1 MDTLIKI
8 GVFSVICCVL
18 LAVIQKTFNKILK
31 LNNRLHLKFLR
42 STLSVVVIIICVYSC
57 LSQFEVTKD
66 VSKTLLQSGSLIIA
80 IATFA
85 AQQALGNIISGFSIS
100 LARPFDVGQKVKVM
114 SGSSVIAEGIISDI
128 TIRHTVIKQFDG
140 QSCIVPNSTMDSC
153 VVINTNYTENV
164 GNFFEIEI
172 SFDSDIDKA
181 IEIMSKVCIEE
192 PLSIN
197 TEKNKVLINKLSTNG
212 VVLKTTIWT
221 NTLDDNFQACSN
233 IRRKLLEEFEK
244 ENIKIP
250 FNTYSIIKEN

>member
-1 MDTLIKI
+1 MGIIIKI
-8 GVFSVICCVL
+8 GISTLICIILLVL
-18 LAVIQKTFNKILK
+18 IRGVFNKISK
-31 LNNRLHLKFLR
+31 LTDKLHLKFLR

-164 GNFFEIEI
+164 GNFFEMEI

-197 TEKNKVLINKLSTNG
+197 TEKNKVLINKLSANG